1 MNTDSKGSKIP
12 TFLKEMI
19 EDQYGKTIAEKI
31 MEGYQTK
38 RNTTFRVNTLK
49 SEVAEIEDSLK
60 QHDIEYEKVEWSNTA
75 FILKNATEKEIRN
88 LEIYQEG
95 KIYLQSLSS
104 MLPPIV
110 LQPKEGSDILDM
122 AAAPGGKTTQ
132 MAALSNNEAMITA
145 CEKNKIRADRLKFNI
160 ERQGAR
166 VNIMRQDARMLD
178 DFFSFDK
185 ILLDAPC
192 SGSGTENIF
201 TDKFNEELI
210 TRSKD
215 TQEKLL
221 NKAVKVLRAGGE
233 LIYSTCSILKEE
245 NEDILNKVIKKY
257 DLKIVEIEEMKRNT
271 IFASYSEAEQF
282 AWLQVKHMRAFL

>member
-1 MNTDSKGSKIP
+1 MTSEILNNLNIEQQKPASVIDGPVLVTAGAGSGKTRMLTHRIAHMVKDLDIAPYHILAITFTNKAANEMKERLEKMLDNIDGMWVCTFHAMCSKILRQNIDLMGYSKS
-12 TFLKEMI
+12 FSI
-19 EDQYGKTIAEKI
+19 YG
-31 MEGYQTK
+31 
-38 RNTTFRVNTLK
+38 
-49 SEVAEIEDSLK
+49 D
-60 QHDIEYEKVEWSNTA
+60 
-75 FILKNATEKEIRN
+75 TEKNRVIKRIIE
-88 LEIYQEG
+88 
-95 KIYLQSLSS
+95 
-104 MLPPIV
+104 
-110 LQPKEGSDILDM
+110 
-122 AAAPGGKTTQ
+122 
-132 MAALSNNEAMITA
+132 
-145 CEKNKIRADRLKFNI
+145 NKIRADRLKFNI

-282 AWLQVKHMRAFL
+282 A